1 LHTEPAEGINFLKR
15 KDEEMLN
22 DRLMKVYED
31 IQEINV
37 SKKKLSQ
44 KIAQNMERS
53 AEISSNAKQK
63 KLTLYNQIKTL

>member
-1 LHTEPAEGINFLKR
+1 
-15 KDEEMLN
+15 MLN